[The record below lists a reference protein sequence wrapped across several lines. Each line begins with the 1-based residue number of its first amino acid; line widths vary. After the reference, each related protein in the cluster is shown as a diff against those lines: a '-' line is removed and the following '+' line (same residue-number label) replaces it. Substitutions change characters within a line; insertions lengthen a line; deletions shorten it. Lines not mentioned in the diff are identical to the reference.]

1 MTKTNSSK
9 CVHLSD
15 LPSKLRGLTQNR
27 FGGHQTNRL
36 RCYPGT
42 FGPASGCRIFSEE
55 EKRALERKMRKEG
68 RL

>member
-1 MTKTNSSK
+1 MTKTISSK

-36 RCYPGT
+36 RSYPGK
-42 FGPASGCRIFSEE
+42 FGPASDCRIFSEE